1 MVRPVSDELD
11 RLSDILDDL
20 AAERDPAI
28 RQELTADEIELV
40 RTAAFLK
47 AARLDTVQPRA
58 EFIDE
63 LAARLTEK
71 PAEAPAPAQVSRGVS
86 RRGILSKFVA
96 TAIAGVAV
104 GAGGGVAAAY
114 DRGKKD
120 GAIEEVDEAYK
131 PPMAPADRGAW
142 MNTGITLTSLKPGQ
156 AARFRVGAVEGFVV
170 NPGNGKAVYAVSAVC
185 THMGCIL
192 SWLEPSTTF
201 LCPCH
206 GAQYNAD
213 GTVLSGIARHPLP
226 PLKVERWEDDHLWVW
241 SVSEHPTTTTL
252 APYTKP

>member
-1 MVRPVSDELD
+1 MVPPMSDELE

-20 AAERDPAI
+20 AAERDPAT
-28 RQELTADEIELV
+28 RQELSADELELV

-47 AARLDTVQPRA
+47 AARPDAMQPRA
-58 EFIDE
+58 GFMDE
-63 LAARLTEK
+63 LAARLSEK
-71 PAEAPAPAQVSRGVS
+71 PAGQPAPAQPARGVS

-114 DRGKKD
+114 DRGKQD
-120 GAIEEVDEAYK
+120 GAVEEANEVYK
-131 PPMAPADRGAW
+131 APMAPADRGTW
-142 MNTGITLTSLKPGQ
+142 MDTGIALSSLKPGQ
-156 AARFRVGAVEGFVV
+156 AARFRAGALEGFVV
-170 NPGNGKAVYAVSAVC
+170 NPGNGKAAYAVSAVC

-206 GAQYNAD
+206 GAQYNAN

-226 PLKVERWEDDHLWVW
+226 PLKVEHRKDGHFWVW
-241 SVSEHPTTTTL
+241 SVPEHPDTTTP
-252 APYTKP
+252 APYTIP